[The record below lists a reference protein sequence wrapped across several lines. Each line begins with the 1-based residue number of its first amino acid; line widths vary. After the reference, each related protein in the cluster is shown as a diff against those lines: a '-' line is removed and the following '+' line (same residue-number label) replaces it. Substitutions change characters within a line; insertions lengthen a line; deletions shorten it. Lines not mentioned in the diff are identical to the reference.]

1 MYGRRSSPAAL
12 FYQAFNSE
20 QSGFGYLTIA
30 RIASF
35 EAGEYRTPWY
45 KT

>member
-1 MYGRRSSPAAL
+1 MAGGHRLPPCFIKLSILSK
-12 FYQAFNSE
+12 
-20 QSGFGYLTIA
+20 SGFGYLTIA